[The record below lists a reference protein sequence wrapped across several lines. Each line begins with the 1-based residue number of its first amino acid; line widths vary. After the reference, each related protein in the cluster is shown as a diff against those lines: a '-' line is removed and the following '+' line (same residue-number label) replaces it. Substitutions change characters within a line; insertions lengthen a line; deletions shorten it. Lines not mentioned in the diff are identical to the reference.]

1 MRNLL
6 TLIIS
11 LFISILSASANPSAV
26 SDANIGGH
34 VIDAENGDHIP
45 GCVVKII
52 GPNFATM
59 TDGSGHYVF
68 RDLTPGEYTLE
79 VSFIGY
85 SPQKKSTKVASNQTV

>member
-52 GPNFATM
+52 GTNFAM
-59 TDGSGHYVF
+59 GHY
-68 RDLTPGEYTLE
+68 
-79 VSFIGY
+79 IGY
-85 SPQKKSTKVASNQTV
+85 L